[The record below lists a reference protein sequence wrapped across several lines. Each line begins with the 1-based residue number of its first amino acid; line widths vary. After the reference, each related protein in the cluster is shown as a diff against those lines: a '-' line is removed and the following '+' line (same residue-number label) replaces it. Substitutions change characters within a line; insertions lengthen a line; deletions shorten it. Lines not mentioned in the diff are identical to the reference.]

1 MFKKYVRG
9 KLEKLVKQYFAV
21 HKPRL
26 VVVVGAVG
34 KTTTKVAIA
43 TVLSEGMRVRME
55 NNNHNTDLSVP
66 PALLGV
72 EYPVGKVH
80 SPFAWRRVFRAMK
93 QRIKM
98 PTDVD
103 VIVQELGTDKPGEI
117 PHFGTYLRPD
127 IAIVTAVAPE
137 HMEFFGTMDAVA
149 REELSVGGYSGI
161 TFINRDDVA
170 EEYAQYLPTDR
181 LDTYGAD
188 AASEYYFEYENDDP
202 LDVFSGNF
210 ISPELGKVPATINLI
225 GTHNLKA
232 GVAAGA
238 IAAKLGMSAEQISA
252 GLGKI
257 KAVPGRMNILRGVRD
272 TVIVDDTY
280 NSSPSAAIAALRT
293 LYQADAPQRIAI
305 LGSMNELGD
314 SSPAAHAQV
323 GEMCDPTLL
332 EYVVTIGAMANKY
345 LAPAANQKGNRVK
358 TFDNPMEAGAFV
370 NKIMQPGA
378 VILAKGSQNGVF
390 AEEAIKVLLHS
401 TADEDQLVRQSPEWM
416 NIKRKMFDK

>member
-232 GVAAGA
+232 GVVAGA

-358 TFDNPMEAGAFV
+358 TFNNPMEAGAFV